1 MARYDSTNGSKVGS
15 SLRLPCSVRHT
26 FTIVVASALIG
37 AICGAVV
44 ATILTSGDERSS
56 EELDV
61 AIATAVDEALD
72 PAIDRAVQQS
82 MSEMADQ
89 LEDSELAQRAQI
101 AELYER
107 ISQSVV
113 IIDAEGPERT
123 NDEGVVVIPAAL
135 ATGFV
140 LDADGHIITAAH
152 VLEGMSRFMVILP
165 TGETLVAERLGDD
178 IPFSDVA
185 VLRIESDE
193 LQEALVVPSFGS
205 SVALRAG
212 ETVVAF
218 GNTILGKE
226 IAISVGI
233 VSDPDTTFFRERY
246 EQDNLIQT
254 DAALNHGN
262 SGGVLVDLDGD
273 IVGMTAVIARET
285 RDGEFVDGVGFAI
298 QIDAVLEVAR
308 EIAENG
314 FYPRPTFG
322 VVNERLLTPTAAA
335 QLDLEVTEGSFLIE
349 IQRLGAF
356 ARAGIRPGDV
366 LRELNG
372 IAINA
377 ETPYLNALATL
388 EPNVPVIVHIH
399 RGGEDYRL
407 SVTPDL
413 RAP

>member
-1 MARYDSTNGSKVGS
+1 
-15 SLRLPCSVRHT
+15 VRHT
-26 FTIVVASALIG
+26 FTIIVVSALIG

-44 ATILTSGDERSS
+44 ATTFSPESGTSR
-56 EELDV
+56 EELDA
-61 AIATAVDEALD
+61 AIASAVNQAVDQAIQRSATESAALVD
-72 PAIDRAVQQS
+72 AS
-82 MSEMADQ
+82 MS
-89 LEDSELAQRAQI
+89 AQRDQV
-101 AELYER
+101 AEIYER
-107 ISQSVV
+107 VSQSVV

-123 NDEGVVVIPAAL
+123 NDEGLVVVPAAL

-140 LDADGHIITAAH
+140 LDGEGHIVTAAH
-152 VLEGMSRFMVILP
+152 VLEGMTSFTVILP
-165 TGETLVAERLGDD
+165 NEVRLPAQRVGDD
-178 IPFSDVA
+178 TPFSDVA
-185 VLRIESDE
+185 VLRVQTNDLEED
-193 LQEALVVPSFGS
+193 LVVPSFAS
-205 SVALRAG
+205 SERVVAG

-218 GNTILGKE
+218 GNTILGEE
-226 IAISVGI
+226 IAISVGV

-273 IVGMTAVIARET
+273 VVGMNTVIARET
-285 RDGEFVDGVGFAI
+285 RDGDFVDGVGFAV

-308 EIAENG
+308 AIAEDG

-335 QLDLEVTEGSFLIE
+335 QLDLEVSEGSFLIE
-349 IQRLGAF
+349 IRRSGAF
-356 ARAGIRPGDV
+356 ARAGVRPGDV

-372 IAINA
+372 IEINA

-388 EPNVPVIVHIH
+388 QPNVPVIVHIH
-399 RGGEDYRL
+399 RGGEEYRL
-407 SVTPDL
+407 SIAPDL

>member
-1 MARYDSTNGSKVGS
+1 
-15 SLRLPCSVRHT
+15 VRHT
-26 FTIVVASALIG
+26 FTIVIASALVG
-37 AICGAVV
+37 AICGALV
-44 ATILTSGDERSS
+44 ATILSTGNENSP
-56 EELDV
+56 EEIGEV
-61 AIATAVDEALD
+61 VATAVDAALD
-72 PAIDRAVQQS
+72 QAVDGAVDRAMQQS
-82 MSEMADQ
+82 T
-89 LEDSELAQRAQI
+89 SELAARIEDSAIARQTRI
-101 AELYER
+101 AELYEQ

-140 LDADGHIITAAH
+140 LDGDGHIITAAH
-152 VLEGMSRFMVILP
+152 VLEGMSRFQVILP
-165 TGETLVAERLGDD
+165 TGESLAAERLGDD

-185 VLRIESDE
+185 VLRIRTEE
-193 LQEALVVPSFGS
+193 LRDSLVVPRFRTSPD
-205 SVALRAG
+205 VRAG

-262 SGGVLVDLDGD
+262 SGGVLVDLDGK

-308 EIAENG
+308 GIAENG

-372 IAINA
+372 IRINA

-388 EPNVPVIVHIH
+388 QPNVPVIVHIH

>member
-1 MARYDSTNGSKVGS
+1 M
-15 SLRLPCSVRHT
+15 RHT
-26 FTIVVASALIG
+26 FTIVIASALVG
-37 AICGAVV
+37 AICGALV
-44 ATILTSGDERSS
+44 ATILSTGNETSPK
-56 EELDV
+56 ELGEVV
-61 AIATAVDEALD
+61 ATVVDAALDQAVDGAV
-72 PAIDRAVQQS
+72 DRAMQES
-82 MSEMADQ
+82 T
-89 LEDSELAQRAQI
+89 SELAARTEDSAIARQTQI
-101 AELYER
+101 AELYEQ

-152 VLEGMSRFMVILP
+152 VLEGMSRFQVILP
-165 TGETLVAERLGDD
+165 TGESLAAERLGDD

-185 VLRIESDE
+185 VLRIETEE
-193 LQEALVVPSFGS
+193 LRDGLVVPRFRTSPD
-205 SVALRAG
+205 VRAG

-262 SGGVLVDLDGD
+262 SGGVLVDLDGK

-308 EIAENG
+308 GIAENG

-372 IAINA
+372 IRINA

-388 EPNVPVIVHIH
+388 QPNVPVIVHIH

>member
-1 MARYDSTNGSKVGS
+1 M
-15 SLRLPCSVRHT
+15 RHT

-37 AICGAVV
+37 AICGAII
-44 ATILTSGDERSS
+44 ALIISPNSEISR
-56 EELDV
+56 EELDAVV
-61 AIATAVDEALD
+61 ASAVESALD
-72 PAIDRAVQQS
+72 QAVDRAVQQS
-82 MSEMADQ
+82 RSELQ
-89 LEDSELAQRAQI
+89 SRLEDSTSAQRARVAVLFEQ
-101 AELYER
+101 
-107 ISQSVV
+107 ISQSMV

-140 LDADGHIITAAH
+140 LDAQGNIITAAH
-152 VLEGMSRFMVILP
+152 VLEGMSRFQVILP
-165 TGETLVAERLGDD
+165 TGESLAAQRVGDD

-185 VLRIESDE
+185 VLRIPVDG
-193 LQEALVVPSFGS
+193 LQDALVVPSFGS
-205 SVALRAG
+205 AEGVRTG

-262 SGGVLVDLDGD
+262 SGGVLVDLDGN

-285 RDGEFVDGVGFAI
+285 RDGDFVDGVGFAI

-308 EIAENG
+308 GIAENG
-314 FYPRPTFG
+314 FFPRPTFG
-322 VVNERLLTPTAAA
+322 VINERLLTPTAAA

-349 IQRLGAF
+349 IRRQGAF
-356 ARAGIRPGDV
+356 GRAGIRPGDV

-372 IAINA
+372 IPINA